1 MRRCP
6 NMRISLYVSL
16 YIGKHLC
23 AFALMIAAV
32 FFAVQAQA
40 MGSNVPKD
48 SKVSGDSSL
57 EVRASF
63 NTLAHFAGL
72 VAGERATVLSVA
84 PPGADPHDFEPSAR
98 ALKGI
103 YDSGVFIYQGAGL
116 DPWAARISSDLRASG
131 VIVLDMAAT
140 MQAELNA
147 PRPVRHALD
156 FDLDNALDNKN
167 EQRVNRTQDPHFWL
181 DPVLAASMSLHI
193 SDALSLADPEGSETY
208 EDNAFSFI
216 SEIRALDQEFRKGLM
231 PCQLRDI
238 VVSHDAYSYL
248 GRRYG
253 FTVHPISGVSPQDEP
268 SPKRLAGLS
277 ELMRKKGIGYVFGE
291 PRASARLTRALAS
304 ETGAE
309 VLLLDPLGVLAAD
322 DTYLSIMRNNL
333 EVLRKAMRC
342 D

>member
-1 MRRCP
+1 MRRSPSMKIFKC
-6 NMRISLYVSL
+6 
-16 YIGKHLC
+16 IGKHLC
-23 AFALMIAAV
+23 AFVLMIAAM
-32 FFAVQAQA
+32 FLSVQAQA
-40 MGSNVPKD
+40 MGSNVPKG
-48 SKVSGDSSL
+48 SKVSGESSL

-72 VAGERATVLSVA
+72 VAGERAMVFSVA

-98 ALKGI
+98 ALKDI

-116 DPWAARISSDLRASG
+116 DPWAARISSDLRANG
-131 VIVLDMAAT
+131 VIVLEMAAA
-140 MQAELNA
+140 MQAELDS

-156 FDLDNALDNKN
+156 FDLDNAFDNASDNKN
-167 EQRVNRTQDPHFWL
+167 KQRGVRTHDPHFWL
-181 DPVLAASMSLHI
+181 DPVLAASMALHI
-193 SDALSLADPEGSETY
+193 SDALSLADPEGSEIY

-216 SEIRALDQEFRKGLM
+216 RQIRALDQEFRKGLM
-231 PCQLRDI
+231 PCQLKDI

-268 SPKRLAGLS
+268 STKRLAGLS
-277 ELMRKKGIGYVFGE
+277 ELMRTKGIGYVFGE
-291 PRASARLTRALAS
+291 PRSGPRLTRTLAA

-309 VLLLDPLGVLAAD
+309 VLLLDPLGVLAGD

-333 EVLRKAMRC
+333 DLLRKAMRC
-342 D
+342 K